1 MHMRERFAQTFVL
14 PVLVMLA
21 AAFALL
27 SALCVNPAQALAD
40 SYAYGVE
47 IQAQVQAN
55 GDLKVSE
62 RRLFELDDDV
72 NGVYWTIPFATNQ
85 QGLTSTVS
93 IDGVSITDYA
103 EGGEPRSFQRVD
115 AAENGQD
122 GVYTTSTDNEALEL
136 KVFTP
141 HEDGDV
147 FYATV
152 DYTLTGA
159 VMAWSD
165 TAELYWQFIGPDWED
180 DSEIVGV
187 LVRFDGAADSGVA
200 ALAGGNLRAWGHGP
214 LDGSVTLDA
223 AEPLVM
229 LDMPRVQAGEFAE
242 ARVVFPTAWVPELA
256 ASDEARLST
265 ILAEEKAWAD
275 EANARREQARTIVGA
290 GSTAQV
296 SISAIFLIIVGYL
309 KFTRGR
315 SPKPVFQETY
325 FRDVPSA
332 DHPAVIA
339 AFMEN
344 GDVPDR
350 AFVATLMKLTDERV
364 IALEVQTVERNG
376 LLGTKEEEQYCLRLL
391 NRAAATD
398 PIDRAALQLYFGD
411 ASDGVTEVP
420 FDQVK
425 YRAEHDT
432 EAYKELVDDFKAEIS
447 AQLEQRSLVQND
459 GGDPQGDGHR
469 YRHRVGYRFAALLPV
484 HGLRQ
489 SRCVCYLHLAAHS
502 GSGGDHDVSRLLAG
516 GRGAAREMR
525 GAQALARGLHPFGRG
540 GSRRRDAV
548 EQAAGHGRC
557 ARRFRQSAARA
568 GRCGSARRSRRLL
581 RRLLLPHLL
590 VVLPAWTPGL
600 TDRFDA
606 CGAGGVGRCAGVESR
621 HVGQRHGGGFSIGG
635 GGGVG
640 GGGGGTF

>member
-459 GGDPQGDGHR
+459 GGTLKATVIGIAIALGIASLLFFLFTDFANLGAFAISILLLIAAAVVIMTYRVYSQEGVELREKCEALKRWLEDFTRLGEAVPADVTLWNKLLVMAVALGVSDKVLRELADAVPRDVREDYYGGYYYPIYWWCYPHGHLDSPTDSMR
-469 YRHRVGYRFAALLPV
+469 AVQAASVAALASSLDT
-484 HGLRQ
+484 
-489 SRCVCYLHLAAHS
+489 S
-502 GSGGDHDVSRLLAG
+502 GSG
-516 GRGAAREMR
+516 M
-525 GAQALARGLHPFGRG
+525 
-540 GSRRRDAV
+540 
-548 EQAAGHGRC
+548 
-557 ARRFRQSAARA
+557 
-568 GRCGSARRSRRLL
+568 
-581 RRLLLPHLL
+581 
-590 VVLPAWTPGL
+590 
-600 TDRFDA
+600 
-606 CGAGGVGRCAGVESR
+606 
-621 HVGQRHGGGFSIGG
+621 GGGFSIGG

>member
-1 MHMRERFAQTFVL
+1 M
-14 PVLVMLA
+14 
-21 AAFALL
+21 
-27 SALCVNPAQALAD
+27 
-40 SYAYGVE
+40 
-47 IQAQVQAN
+47 
-55 GDLKVSE
+55 
-62 RRLFELDDDV
+62 
-72 NGVYWTIPFATNQ
+72 
-85 QGLTSTVS
+85 
-93 IDGVSITDYA
+93 
-103 EGGEPRSFQRVD
+103 
-115 AAENGQD
+115 
-122 GVYTTSTDNEALEL
+122 
-136 KVFTP
+136 
-141 HEDGDV
+141 
-147 FYATV
+147 
-152 DYTLTGA
+152 
-159 VMAWSD
+159 
-165 TAELYWQFIGPDWED
+165 
-180 DSEIVGV
+180 
-187 LVRFDGAADSGVA
+187 
-200 ALAGGNLRAWGHGP
+200 
-214 LDGSVTLDA
+214 TLDA

-459 GGDPQGDGHR
+459 GGTLKATVIGIAIALGIASLLFFLFTDFANLGAFAISILLLIAAAVVIMT
-469 YRHRVGYRFAALLPV
+469 YRVYSQEGVELREKCEALKRWLE
-484 HGLRQ
+484 
-489 SRCVCYLHLAAHS
+489 
-502 GSGGDHDVSRLLAG
+502 DFTRL
-516 GRGAAREMR
+516 
-525 GAQALARGLHPFGRG
+525 
-540 GSRRRDAV
+540 
-548 EQAAGHGRC
+548 
-557 ARRFRQSAARA
+557 ARRF
-568 GRCGSARRSRRLL
+568 
-581 RRLLLPHLL
+581 P
-590 VVLPAWTPGL
+590 PT
-600 TDRFDA
+600 
-606 CGAGGVGRCAGVESR
+606 
-621 HVGQRHGGGFSIGG
+621 
-635 GGGVG
+635 
-640 GGGGGTF
+640 